1 MVSWLLRCMEE
12 FFKQGDKEQEQGL
25 DFSPLCDRQTT
36 MVPQSQI
43 GFIDFIVSPTLNVCG
58 DVISLVAGRRHQE
71 KPWEENLQS
80 NKQLWQ
86 EKADAGH
93 TGAPASAASRDEK
106 PPRPLPPTLSM
117 VKTWEQRKETHLLA
131 GYDGVGEE

>member
-1 MVSWLLRCMEE
+1 MEE

-43 GFIDFIVSPTLNVCG
+43 GFIDFIVAPTLGVCG

-71 KPWEENLQS
+71 KPWEENLAM
-80 NKQLWQ
+80 NKDLWQ
-86 EKADAGH
+86 EKADAGD
-93 TGAPASAASRDEK
+93 TGAPVSDASQDEK
-106 PPRPLPPTLSM
+106 PPRPAPSTISM
-117 VKTWEQRKETHLLA
+117 VGRGKVEGK
-131 GYDGVGEE
+131 D